1 MPSEQPAEKELLKTI
16 LEPLLED
23 FQYWFSRSRSLL
35 EKENVSFLKEPQK
48 SQLLERLVNAQ
59 QEVSTVQM
67 MFKATDGEAGIPAS
81 MLVPWHRLVAESW
94 DLARKWRAIAKN
106 GEEPDLNLN

>member
-1 MPSEQPAEKELLKTI
+1 MPSEQPTEKELLKTI

-35 EKENVSFLKEPQK
+35 EKEDLSFLGQPEQSK
-48 SQLLERLVNAQ
+48 LLERLVNAQ

-81 MLVPWHRLVAESW
+81 MLVPWHRLVAECW
-94 DLARKWRAIAKN
+94 DVARRWRAIAKN
-106 GEEPDLNLN
+106 GGEPDLNLS